1 MQKLIDPHLSAA
13 RNLYVF
19 QIYLSPTWAYG
30 MLGEAGSF
38 VEDMEVNKYGL
49 QKSPQHMCKP
59 SSVHTFVNVS

>member
-13 RNLYVF
+13 KNLHVF
-19 QIYLSPTWAYG
+19 QIYCSATWAYG
-30 MLGEAGSF
+30 VLGEAGSF

-49 QKSPQHMCKP
+49 QKSPWNMCKP